1 MQVVNT
7 RKKGGRSSS
16 MDEELIYEILSVVE
30 EIPEGRVASYGQ
42 IAELIGRRKNAR
54 LVGKCWGWL
63 SITVNTPVTGS
74 LTTPDVS
81 YRDGMSSAVC
91 FLRKASR

>member
-1 MQVVNT
+1 MQTVNM
-7 RKKGGRSSS
+7 RKKGGRSGR

-54 LVGKCWGWL
+54 LVGCLQKKQILACSFTGKTTSCL
-63 SITVNTPVTGS
+63 AQCVFIFIVFVKQRRTV
-74 LTTPDVS
+74 
-81 YRDGMSSAVC
+81 
-91 FLRKASR
+91 